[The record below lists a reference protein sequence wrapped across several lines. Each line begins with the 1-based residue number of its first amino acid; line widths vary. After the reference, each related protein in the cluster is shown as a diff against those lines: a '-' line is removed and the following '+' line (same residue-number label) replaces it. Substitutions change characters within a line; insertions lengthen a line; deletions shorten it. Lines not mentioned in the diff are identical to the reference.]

1 MKFSTKEDVEIPIDD
16 TFTMLS
22 DFESFE
28 RAALRHGAE
37 VNRADDLQQPG
48 PGMAWKVKAE
58 LRNKMRKFDIMIT
71 DYDRPNL
78 MSYDLNSKNMRGAFL
93 VELVALSRNRTRVRV
108 ELDVRPK
115 TLSAR
120 LIMQSAKLA
129 RNTLNRRYKNRVA
142 HFASDLEDR
151 YKRGTKA

>member
-16 TFTMLS
+16 AFELLS

-37 VNRADDLQQPG
+37 VSRSDDLTQPG
-48 PGMAWKVKAE
+48 AGMTWKVRAKF
-58 LRNKMRKFDIMIT
+58 RNKQRQFNIVLSEYDPPTQMAYDIGS
-71 DYDRPNL
+71 PNL
-78 MSYDLNSKNMRGAFL
+78 KGTFL

-120 LIMQSAKLA
+120 LLMQSAKLA
-129 RNTLNRRYKNRVA
+129 RNTLNRRYKNRVS
-142 HFASDLEDR
+142 HFAADIEDR
-151 YKRGTKA
+151 YKRGARA